1 MRRASLIV
9 FASLAFVMLV
19 GIGNVVEAT
28 GGSPPPN
35 PSLYSGAISVGGNVP
50 GDSVIKQEGVRNR
63 CLSGCITV
71 RIGDFV
77 SDGGI
82 VLNGNYTVTVG
93 PPNSTYVGQDVVFY
107 YDGLVVASQ
116 MDRFII
122 SPSFRIMGGFD
133 LTFPALP
140 TPTPEPTATPTQT
153 PIPTP
158 TPVPT
163 ATPVATMTPVPTA
176 TPSFLS
182 AISVSGVVRYEGPL
196 SDPFGDLKLRAR
208 VGSYFSSEVSVREMG
223 GIGVFEGLLIDPVNR
238 KYLNKRIDFSLGDLE
253 AISGEVILFE
263 PSLAEIEVELT
274 VVDDRVLETE
284 APAAAVPEVKP
295 TTVPNTPLPK
305 ATMAPIPIK
314 APAPSPTSAPQQV
327 ETVELE
333 DSGDEDA
340 GGCGSSAGRVS
351 ASTGVVNVL
360 MLFSPLFLVAGVRTY
375 RRRRR

>member
-1 MRRASLIV
+1 MRRVSLLV
-9 FASLAFVMLV
+9 FASFVFVTLIV
-19 GIGNVVEAT
+19 SGKPAEAT

-35 PSLYSGAISVGGNVP
+35 PSLYSGSVSVGGSVP
-50 GDSVIKQEGVRNR
+50 GDSVVKREGVRNR
-63 CLSGCITV
+63 CVSGCITV

-82 VLNGNYTVTVG
+82 VLNGKYTVTVG

-107 YDGLVVASQ
+107 YEGVVVASR
-116 MDRFII
+116 MDRFVI

-153 PIPTP
+153 PVPTP

-163 ATPVATMTPVPTA
+163 ATPVATATPVPTA
-176 TPSFLS
+176 TPSVLS
-182 AISVSGVVRYEGPL
+182 AIYVSGVVEYEGPL
-196 SDPFGDLKLRAR
+196 TDPFEDVKLMAR
-208 VGSYFSSEVSVREMG
+208 VGSYFSAEVKVRQMG

-253 AISGEVILFE
+253 AVSTDVILFD
-263 PSLAEIEVELT
+263 PKVGEIEVELT
-274 VVDDRVLETE
+274 VVDDRELE
-284 APAAAVPEVKP
+284 PQAAVSAIAEVEP
-295 TTVPNTPLPK
+295 TKVPNTPLPR
-305 ATMAPIPIK
+305 ATIVPSPTK
-314 APAPSPTSAPQQV
+314 APMAAPTSAPQV
-327 ETVELE
+327 VVNEDLE
-333 DSGDEDA
+333 GEGDS

-351 ASTGVVNVL
+351 ASTGVVNAL
-360 MLFSPLFLVAGVRTY
+360 MMFSPLFLVAGVRTY

>member
-1 MRRASLIV
+1 MRRVSLLV
-9 FASLAFVMLV
+9 FASFVFVTLIV
-19 GIGNVVEAT
+19 SGKPAEAT

-35 PSLYSGAISVGGNVP
+35 PSLYSGSVSVGGSVP
-50 GDSVIKQEGVRNR
+50 GDSVVKRAGGRNR
-63 CLSGCITV
+63 CVSGCITV

-82 VLNGNYTVTVG
+82 VLNGKYTVTVG

-107 YDGLVVASQ
+107 YEEVVVASR
-116 MDRFII
+116 MDRFVI

-153 PIPTP
+153 PVPTP

-163 ATPVATMTPVPTA
+163 ATPVATATPVPTA
-176 TPSFLS
+176 TPSVLS
-182 AISVSGVVRYEGPL
+182 AIYVSGVVEYEGPL
-196 SDPFGDLKLRAR
+196 TDPFEDVKLMAR
-208 VGSYFSSEVSVREMG
+208 VGSYFSAEVKVRQMG

-253 AISGEVILFE
+253 AVSTDVILFD
-263 PSLAEIEVELT
+263 PKVGEIEVELT
-274 VVDDRVLETE
+274 VVDERDLE
-284 APAAAVPEVKP
+284 PQAAVSAIAEVKP
-295 TTVPNTPLPK
+295 TEVPNTPLAR
-305 ATMAPIPIK
+305 ATMIPSPTK
-314 APAPSPTSAPQQV
+314 APMAAPTSAPQV
-327 ETVELE
+327 IVNEDLE
-333 DSGDEDA
+333 EEEDA

-351 ASTGVVNVL
+351 ASTGVLNAL
-360 MLFSPLFLVAGVRTY
+360 MMFSPLFLVAGVRTY

>member
-1 MRRASLIV
+1 MRRVSLLV
-9 FASLAFVMLV
+9 FASFVFVTLIV
-19 GIGNVVEAT
+19 SGKPAEAT

-35 PSLYSGAISVGGNVP
+35 PSLYSGSVSVGGSVP
-50 GDSVIKQEGVRNR
+50 GDSVVKREGVRNR
-63 CLSGCITV
+63 CVSGCITV

-82 VLNGNYTVTVG
+82 VLNGKYTVTVG

-107 YDGLVVASQ
+107 YEGGVVASR
-116 MDRFII
+116 MDRFVI

-153 PIPTP
+153 PVPTP

-163 ATPVATMTPVPTA
+163 ATPVATATPVPTA
-176 TPSFLS
+176 TPSVLS
-182 AISVSGVVRYEGPL
+182 AIYVSGVVEYEGPL
-196 SDPFGDLKLRAR
+196 TDPFEDVKLMAR
-208 VGSYFSSEVSVREMG
+208 VGSYFSAEVKVRQMG

-253 AISGEVILFE
+253 AVSTDVILFD
-263 PSLAEIEVELT
+263 PKVGEIEVELT
-274 VVDDRVLETE
+274 VVDDRELEPE
-284 APAAAVPEVKP
+284 AAVSAIVEVKP
-295 TTVPNTPLPK
+295 TKVPNTPLPR
-305 ATMAPIPIK
+305 ATMVPSPTK
-314 APAPSPTSAPQQV
+314 APMAAPTSAPQV
-327 ETVELE
+327 VVNEDLE
-333 DSGDEDA
+333 EEEDA

-351 ASTGVVNVL
+351 ASTGVLNAL
-360 MLFSPLFLVAGVRTY
+360 MMFSPLFLVAGVRTY